1 MIDAAVTAIRAGRPV
16 ILPTDT
22 VYGLC
27 TTPYAEEAVERLYAL
42 KGRPSR
48 RPTALLASDVDMLLE
63 CVPELRG
70 RAAVLA
76 RALLPGPFTLVLPNP
91 ARRYRWLAGETPDK
105 IGLRVPELPTVAAA
119 VLAQVGA
126 VAATSANLTG
136 GPKPSF
142 LLPNKTATLS
152 VNRSATTRSAR
163 PSRLKSPTAI
173 CRGPAPSRRRAGRA
187 AARRGGGDRR
197 GRAARR
203 PLHGDRCHRRGA
215 EGAA

>member
-76 RALLPGPFTLVLPNP
+76 RALLPGPLTLVLPNP

-105 IGLRVPELPTVAAA
+105 IGVRVPELPTVAAA

-126 VAATSANLTG
+126 VAATSANLAG
-136 GPKPSF
+136 GPDPR
-142 LLPNKTATLS
+142 LLDDVPGEL
-152 VNRSATTRSAR
+152 
-163 PSRLKSPTAI
+163 
-173 CRGPAPSRRRAGRA
+173 RRAVAAEIDAGELPGVPSTVIDVTGAEPKVLREGAVPAAEALERLA
-187 AARRGGGDRR
+187 AAVS
-197 GRAARR
+197 
-203 PLHGDRCHRRGA
+203 
-215 EGAA
+215 

>member
-136 GPKPSF
+136 GPDPR
-142 LLPNKTATLS
+142 LLDDVPGEL
-152 VNRSATTRSAR
+152 
-163 PSRLKSPTAI
+163 
-173 CRGPAPSRRRAGRA
+173 RRAVAAEIDAGELPGVPSTVIDVTGAEPKVLREGAVPAAEALERLA
-187 AARRGGGDRR
+187 AAVS
-197 GRAARR
+197 
-203 PLHGDRCHRRGA
+203 
-215 EGAA
+215 